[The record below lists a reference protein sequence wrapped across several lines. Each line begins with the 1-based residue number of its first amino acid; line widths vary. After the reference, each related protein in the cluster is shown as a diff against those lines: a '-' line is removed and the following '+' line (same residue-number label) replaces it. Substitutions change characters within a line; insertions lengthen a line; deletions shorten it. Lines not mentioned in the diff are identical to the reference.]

1 MLIMF
6 LCFLFLQNIQSD
18 TEQRGRY
25 RQLNAVI
32 NNFIIFYE
40 IIYAWP
46 SQLRSSALSLIDRN
60 PKERFYRWLRNA
72 IDIGADFF
80 CLHKNKKE
88 REKKPNEW
96 NYYIGMTVIPL
107 NSHTNHNKIN
117 FNWII
122 LAVGLH
128 NRFCVC
134 VIWWQKWDSSNNSSI
149 SSRHSSAIGRST
161 WWTRKTNKS
170 LGNL

>member
-1 MLIMF
+1 MF

-40 IIYAWP
+40 IIQAWP

-80 CLHKNKKE
+80 CTRTKKRERKNQT
-88 REKKPNEW
+88 NE
-96 NYYIGMTVIPL
+96 I
-107 NSHTNHNKIN
+107 
-117 FNWII
+117 II
-122 LAVGLH
+122 LE
-128 NRFCVC
+128 
-134 VIWWQKWDSSNNSSI
+134 
-149 SSRHSSAIGRST
+149 
-161 WWTRKTNKS
+161 
-170 LGNL
+170 